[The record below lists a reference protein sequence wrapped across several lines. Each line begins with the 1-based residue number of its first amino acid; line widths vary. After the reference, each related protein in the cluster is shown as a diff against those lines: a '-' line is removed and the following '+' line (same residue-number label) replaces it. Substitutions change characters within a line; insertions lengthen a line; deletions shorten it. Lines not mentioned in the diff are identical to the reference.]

1 VHSLLTAALS
11 RVNVGE
17 IQPTPPSPNSLGD
30 ANHVLLWLIAALVA
44 VAVIVHG
51 AIVMYAW
58 RRGRLGIMVRSEAFA
73 HSVAGL
79 VVVLAGTAGVMA
91 LT

>member
-1 VHSLLTAALS
+1 MHSLLTAALS

-17 IQPTPPSPNSLGD
+17 IQPTPQSPNWLGD
-30 ANHVLLWLIAALVA
+30 ANHVLLWLIAASVA
-44 VAVIVHG
+44 LAVIVQG
-51 AIVMYAW
+51 AMMIYAW

-79 VVVLAGTAGVMA
+79 VVVLAATAGVAA